1 MTLALKIAS
10 ILLIDVR
17 DEAIYPQGGTI
28 RGSLHIPAKG
38 FWWNRGILYE
48 LAFKADVEWVCF
60 VGLDGEEDTGG
71 EDESV
76 GDDGAE
82 DGGMRLSSKAEIC
95 AGWFLDHV
103 RGTVGDGDMQIL
115 VLEGDLEEWV
125 NGGRAFVGLM
135 DGFEREV
142 WEERRKRRGES
153 GMVKKAEIV
162 EERKMEEEQRKE
174 EEKEEDKVE
183 GKKVESQEKK
193 RKFSGDE
200 EDVDGGGSG
209 NGDGD
214 REDSTADVGV
224 DAAID
229 SERASSNKK
238 RKIISSGED
247 GGAEAPPEAAEAV
260 LEQGRADNLNL
271 LQ

>member
-1 MTLALKIAS
+1 
-10 ILLIDVR
+10 
-17 DEAIYPQGGTI
+17 
-28 RGSLHIPAKG
+28 
-38 FWWNRGILYE
+38 
-48 LAFKADVEWVCF
+48 
-60 VGLDGEEDTGG
+60 
-71 EDESV
+71 
-76 GDDGAE
+76 
-82 DGGMRLSSKAEIC
+82 
-95 AGWFLDHV
+95 
-103 RGTVGDGDMQIL
+103 MQVL

-229 SERASSNKK
+229 SKRASSKK
-238 RKIISSGED
+238 RKIISSGEN
-247 GGAEAPPEAAEAV
+247 GEAEAPPEAAKAV
-260 LEQGRADNLNL
+260 LEQGRADNLNR